1 MTDYSPKEY
10 WDGVAESFRS
20 ADPTGFAPVLHPD
33 APAWYNRL
41 IDELQFQAMR
51 RALALAQIPQGARFL
66 DIGCG
71 TGRWLRRYEQRGFH
85 AMGLDATLG
94 MLRTAR
100 EHGTTVPLA
109 TGDAQRLP
117 FPDASFDAVSDVTVV
132 QHIPLASQPQAIAEM
147 LRVLKPGGRLI
158 LIELIIGQ
166 GGHVFSRTPQDWIQQ
181 VTSRGA
187 TLLGWFGQEFLL
199 PDRLFLIIVHTFRRN
214 SKSRAGDAGLP
225 PSQPVARQA
234 TPRRQLY
241 WGIRHLIAI
250 LSAWADPLSEK
261 IFSGRYATHA
271 VFVFR
276 K

>member
-10 WDGVAESFRS
+10 WAGVAESFRS
-20 ADPTGFAPVLHPD
+20 ADLTGFAPVLHPD

-41 IDELQFQAMR
+41 IDNLQFQAMR
-51 RALALAQIPQGARFL
+51 RALAIAQIPQGARFL

-71 TGRWLRRYEQRGFH
+71 TGRWLRRYKERGFG
-85 AMGLDATLG
+85 AMGMDATLG

-100 EHGTTVPLA
+100 QHGIAAPLVA
-109 TGDAQRLP
+109 GDAQRLP

-132 QHIPLASQPQAIAEM
+132 QHIPLASQPRALGEM
-147 LRVLKPGGRLI
+147 LRVLKPGGCSI
-158 LIELIIGQ
+158 LIELLIGQ

-181 VTSRGA
+181 LTSHGA
-187 TLLGWFGQEFLL
+187 TLLEWFGQEFLL
-199 PDRLFLIIVHTFRRN
+199 PDRLFLIIVHKLLN
-214 SKSRAGDAGLP
+214 LKSRAGDADIP
-225 PSQPVARQA
+225 PSQPVTRQA
-234 TPRRQLY
+234 APRRQLY

-250 LSAWADPLSEK
+250 LSAWADPLTEK
-261 IFSGRYATHA
+261 IVPGRYGTHA

>member
-10 WDGVAESFRS
+10 WAGVAESFRS

-41 IDELQFQAMR
+41 IDSLQFQAMR
-51 RALALAQIPQGARFL
+51 RALAIAQIPQGARFL

-71 TGRWLRRYEQRGFH
+71 TGRWLRRYEQRGFR
-85 AMGLDATLG
+85 ALGMDATLR
-94 MLRTAR
+94 MLRAAR
-100 EHGTTVPLA
+100 EHGASAPLV

-132 QHIPLASQPQAIAEM
+132 QHIPLASQPQALAEM

-158 LIELIIGQ
+158 LVELLVGQ

-199 PDRLFLIIVHTFRRN
+199 LDRLFLTIVHKFLD
-214 SKSRAGDAGLP
+214 SQSRPSNAGLP
-225 PSQPVARQA
+225 PSHPVTRQA

-241 WGIRHLIAI
+241 WEIRHLIAI
-250 LSAWADPLSEK
+250 LTAWADPLTEK
-261 IFSGRYATHA
+261 IFPGRYATHA

>member
-1 MTDYSPKEY
+1 MTNYSPKEY
-10 WDGVAESFRS
+10 WAGVAEGFRS
-20 ADPTGFAPVLHPD
+20 ADSTGFAPVLHPD

-41 IDELQFQAMR
+41 IDDLQFQAMR

-71 TGRWLRRYEQRGFH
+71 TGRWLRRYQQRGFR

-132 QHIPLASQPQAIAEM
+132 QHIPLASQPQALAEM
-147 LRVLKPGGRLI
+147 LRVLKSGGRLI
-158 LIELIIGQ
+158 LVELIIGQ

-199 PDRLFLIIVHTFRRN
+199 PDRLFLTIAHTLRN
-214 SKSRAGDAGLP
+214 SKSRGGDDGLP
-225 PSQPVARQA
+225 PSQPVTRQS
-234 TPRRQLY
+234 TPRHQIY

-250 LSAWADPLSEK
+250 LSAWADPLTEK
-261 IFSGRYATHA
+261 IFPGRYATHA
-271 VFVFR
+271 VLVFR

>member
-10 WDGVAESFRS
+10 WAGVAENFRS
-20 ADPTGFAPVLHPD
+20 ADATGFAPVLHPD

-41 IDELQFQAMR
+41 IDNLQFQAMR
-51 RALALAQIPQGARFL
+51 RALAIAQIPQGARFL

-71 TGRWLRRYEQRGFH
+71 TGRWLRRYQQRGFR
-85 AMGLDATLG
+85 ALGLDATLG

-100 EHGTTVPLA
+100 EHGTAAPLV

-132 QHIPLASQPQAIAEM
+132 QHIPLASQPQVLAEM

-158 LIELIIGQ
+158 LVELIIGQ
-166 GGHVFSRTPQDWIQQ
+166 GGHVFSRTPRDWIQQ

-199 PDRLFLIIVHTFRRN
+199 TDRLFLTIVHKFRN
-214 SKSRAGDAGLP
+214 SKSSAGGSGLP
-225 PSQPVARQA
+225 PSQPVTHQA
-234 TPRRQLY
+234 APRRHLY
-241 WGIRHLIAI
+241 WGIRHLIAV
-250 LSAWADPLSEK
+250 LSAWADPLTEK
-261 IFSGRYATHA
+261 ILPGRYATHA
-271 VFVFR
+271 VLVFR

>member
-10 WDGVAESFRS
+10 WAGVAESFRF

-33 APAWYNRL
+33 APLWYNRL
-41 IDELQFQAMR
+41 IDNLQFQAVR
-51 RALALAQIPQGARFL
+51 RALAIAQIPQDARFL

-71 TGRWLRRYEQRGFH
+71 TGRWLRRYQQRGFR

-94 MLRTAR
+94 MLRSAR
-100 EHGTTVPLA
+100 EHGTAAPLV
-109 TGDAQRLP
+109 TGDAHRLP

-132 QHIPLASQPQAIAEM
+132 QHIPLASQPQALAEM
-147 LRVLKPGGRLI
+147 LRVLKPGGHLI
-158 LIELIIGQ
+158 LVELIVGQ

-199 PDRLFLIIVHTFRRN
+199 PDRVFLIIVHKLLN
-214 SKSRAGDAGLP
+214 SKSSAGGAGLP
-225 PSQPVARQA
+225 PSQPVTRQA
-234 TPRRQLY
+234 APRRQLY

-250 LSAWADPLSEK
+250 LSAWADPLTEK
-261 IFSGRYATHA
+261 IFPERYATHA
-271 VFVFR
+271 VLVFR